1 MKPEKIRRNT
11 YDVAKKNSLKSCAY
25 VIKTDKEVS
34 HLPHAFTITYT
45 DSHPVICFLLPDNH
59 HSYISAVFLGNS
71 GSGGSTKWVTDRPTD
86 RQTDIYQLLLLLN
99 IEHKLKST
107 WHSKRIRKNV
117 KKNPA
122 NCNLFSFAF
131 AVPPPPPS
139 LTKVE
144 GQAV

>member
-1 MKPEKIRRNT
+1 MG
-11 YDVAKKNSLKSCAY
+11 D
-25 VIKTDKEVS
+25 
-34 HLPHAFTITYT
+34 
-45 DSHPVICFLLPDNH
+45 
-59 HSYISAVFLGNS
+59 
-71 GSGGSTKWVTDRPTD
+71 WQTD

-117 KKNPA
+117 EKNPA

-131 AVPPPPPS
+131 VVPPPPPS